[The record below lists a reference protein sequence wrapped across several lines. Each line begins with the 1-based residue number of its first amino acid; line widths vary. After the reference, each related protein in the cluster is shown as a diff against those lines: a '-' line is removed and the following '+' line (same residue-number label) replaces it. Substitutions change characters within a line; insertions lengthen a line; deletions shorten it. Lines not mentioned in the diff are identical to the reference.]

1 MPQMP
6 LEELARIIIFQNEEG
21 KYSICSFDEEYDD
34 SRVYYDTYEEVFQIV
49 KESYRE

>member
-1 MPQMP
+1 MAQLS

-34 SRVYYDTYEEVFQIV
+34 SRVYYNTYEEVFQIV
-49 KESYRE
+49 KESYKE